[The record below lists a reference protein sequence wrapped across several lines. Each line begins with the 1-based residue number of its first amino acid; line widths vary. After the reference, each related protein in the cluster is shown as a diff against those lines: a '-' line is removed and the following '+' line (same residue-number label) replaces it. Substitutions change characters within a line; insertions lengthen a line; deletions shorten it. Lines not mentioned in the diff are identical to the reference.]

1 MNYENI
7 LTTDGSQKTIA
18 RINNLTPTTQALWG
32 KMNVAQ
38 MLAHLSVAYEM
49 NLEDKHPAPNA
60 LAKIML
66 KLFVKKAV
74 IGPKPYP
81 KNSRTAQQFL
91 ITGDKDFV
99 AEKARLVS
107 YINRVASDGASV
119 YEGKENQ
126 SFGKL
131 TAAEWNTMYSKHLD
145 HHLMQFGV

>member
-49 NLEDKHPAPNA
+49 DLEDKHPAPNA

-66 KLFVKKAV
+66 KLFVKKSSHW
-74 IGPKPYP
+74 PKTLP
-81 KNSRTAQQFL
+81 QEF
-91 ITGDKDFV
+91 
-99 AEKARLVS
+99 S
-107 YINRVASDGASV
+107 YSTTICDNR
-119 YEGKENQ
+119 
-126 SFGKL
+126 
-131 TAAEWNTMYSKHLD
+131 
-145 HHLMQFGV
+145 